1 LTAISP
7 AISQKERRV
16 KTLQN
21 LFEDGLRDILYAE
34 KKILDA
40 LARMADAATAE
51 QAGNAFRL
59 HREQTEGQVA
69 RLEQVFEMIGQKPG
83 GKKCPA
89 IDGILEEGDEI
100 AREYADSPSLDAGLI
115 AAAQAVEHYEMAR
128 YGTLAT
134 WAAQLGLVDA
144 AALLDETLQ
153 EEKLTDDLLTELAE
167 EIANPEAA
175 EAEG

>member
-1 LTAISP
+1 M
-7 AISQKERRV
+7 

-21 LFEDGLRDILYAE
+21 LFEDGLRDIYYAE
-34 KKILDA
+34 KRILEA
-40 LARMADAATAE
+40 LSTMADAAVAE
-51 QAGNAFRL
+51 QAAKAFRL
-59 HREQTEGQVA
+59 HREQTEGQIG
-69 RLEQVFEMIGQKPG
+69 RLEQVFGLIGQKPG

-89 IDGILEEGDEI
+89 IDGILEESEEI
-100 AREYADSPSLDAGLI
+100 TKEYANSPSLDAGLI

-128 YGTLAT
+128 YGTLTT
-134 WAAQLGLVDA
+134 WAAQLGLDEA

-153 EEKLTDDLLTELAE
+153 EEKLTDDLLTQLAE